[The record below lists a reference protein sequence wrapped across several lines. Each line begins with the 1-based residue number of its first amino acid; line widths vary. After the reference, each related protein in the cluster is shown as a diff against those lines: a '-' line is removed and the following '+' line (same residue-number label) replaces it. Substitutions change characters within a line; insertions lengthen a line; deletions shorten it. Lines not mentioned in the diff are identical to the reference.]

1 MVSILRTNQPFFFI
15 VSAWLILILNG
26 LIYFNNGDVKEVE
39 FELLKLIGAPKILV
53 YFVLFIVVFY
63 TGFLINSVVNKSV
76 LFEKSYYLSGLLY
89 VVFVTSFGDIIS
101 YLLPLIGNLFLLLS
115 LKNLLLIFRANSC
128 KRQVFNASIFIL
140 FGALFYSLNLFILPL
155 VWIVLFI
162 IRPFVWREYLM
173 PIIVL
178 LISFAYVI
186 PFGILNENILEMM
199 SLWWSS
205 SQISYHEISPSVGLL
220 IMGFISVTFLLSFKS
235 IVNTFIYSNNRYKRV
250 IWVVVA
256 MMVFTILLSVLDF
269 LLFNRS
275 SGGLVP
281 FLIPLVI
288 FLSNGFIRNRIQW
301 VCDLV
306 FILFFVSTIVIQ
318 IL

>member
-1 MVSILRTNQPFFFI
+1 MLSILRTNQPFFFI
-15 VSAWLILILNG
+15 ISTWLILILNG
-26 LIYFNNGDVKEVE
+26 LVYFNNEDVKEVE

-53 YFVLFIVVFY
+53 YFVLFIAVFY

-101 YLLPLIGNLFLLLS
+101 YLLPLIGNLFLVLS
-115 LKNLLLIFRANSC
+115 LKNLLQIFRAISC
-128 KRQVFNASIFIL
+128 KKQVFNASIFIL
-140 FGALFYSLNLFILPL
+140 FGVFFYSLNLFILPL

-173 PIIVL
+173 PVIVL
-178 LISFAYVI
+178 LISFAYVV
-186 PFGILNENILEMM
+186 PFGILNENILEMR

-205 SQISYHEISPSVGLL
+205 SQISYYEISPYIGLL
-220 IMGFISVTFLLSFKS
+220 IMGFISVNFLLSFKS

-269 LLFNRS
+269 LLFHRS
-275 SGGLVP
+275 FGGLVP

-318 IL
+318 VL

>member
-1 MVSILRTNQPFFFI
+1 MLSILRTNQPFFFI

-53 YFVLFIVVFY
+53 YILLFIVVFY

-306 FILFFVSTIVIQ
+306 FILFFVSTIIIQ